1 MGHLQLTVQPRAD
14 FGSAASRRLR
24 REGLVPGVLYQ
35 SGGAS
40 LAFQLTEREIRKLL
54 QTEGA
59 RSAVIDLRIGDASSK
74 PALIKDWQ
82 IDPVKSIVLH
92 VDMAEVDLTETIQA
106 VVEVV
111 LVGTSSGVRD
121 GGVLDQ
127 PLHTVTVEALPDAL
141 PDRLELDVT
150 ELGLGQAAHVSDLT
164 APDGVRIVDDPE
176 TVVASITTASSA
188 EAAEEGEE
196 GEPELVGGKDTGE

>member
-24 REGLVPGVLYQ
+24 RQGLVPGVLYQ

-74 PALIKDWQ
+74 PALIKDWE

-111 LVGTSSGVRD
+111 LVGTSTGVRD

-188 EAAEEGEE
+188 EVAEDGEE
-196 GEPELVGGKDTGE
+196 GEPELVGGKDSGE